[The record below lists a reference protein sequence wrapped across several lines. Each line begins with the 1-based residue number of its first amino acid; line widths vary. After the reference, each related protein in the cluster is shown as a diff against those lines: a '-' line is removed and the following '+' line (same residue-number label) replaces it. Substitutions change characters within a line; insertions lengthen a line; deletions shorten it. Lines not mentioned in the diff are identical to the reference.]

1 MVRVVDVPPATL
13 KQRLVR
19 NRAYDRL
26 CETPGCVICPFGRE
40 GDCMT
45 SGAVYLITCQSC
57 GDTYVGETG
66 RPLCIRIK
74 EHMDGLNKSKISTP
88 LGMHRSLKHD
98 NAEIQIGVTILSHES
113 EILARKTLEAFWIAA
128 KKPKINRKDECIAI
142 TKELA
147 PYQCLWGN

>member
-1 MVRVVDVPPATL
+1 
-13 KQRLVR
+13 
-19 NRAYDRL
+19 
-26 CETPGCVICPFGRE
+26 
-40 GDCMT
+40 MT
-45 SGAVYLITCQSC
+45 SGVVYLITCQSC

-128 KKPKINRKDECIAI
+128 KKTKINRKDECIAI
-142 TKELA
+142 TKSSPPTSAFGVIEA
-147 PYQCLWGN
+147 RSGH